1 MNYVNENNELNLTS
15 IKTLNTL
22 FHINLCL
29 FDNEKKDDISLTL
42 LNVILDIYNLNNNK
56 WKDINNNIVSI
67 NKTTILTN
75 NNQNEI
81 FIDKLVDVTSSLIES
96 QINTSNTTSIIE
108 NKETINITDVYK
120 KYFDKIITPIQGNIN
135 NIKYLLWNSL
145 NTEHITKVIIILSNK
160 KDYYNYYIIGNLLNY
175 IFKVEMIIKTK
186 TIKFNILRKKTWI
199 FNTSLSYI
207 LSNKLF
213 NEFNKTKQ

>member
-1 MNYVNENNELNLTS
+1 MNYVNENNELNLIS

-42 LNVILDIYNLNNNK
+42 LNVILDIYNLNDNK

-81 FIDKLVDVTSSLIES
+81 FIDKLVDITSSLIEY

-120 KYFDKIITPIQGNIN
+120 KYFDKIITPIQENVN
-135 NIKYLLWNSL
+135 NIKYFLWNSL

-175 IFKVEMIIKTK
+175 IFKVEMIIKTN
-186 TIKFNILRKKTWI
+186 TIKFNILIKKT
-199 FNTSLSYI
+199 
-207 LSNKLF
+207 
-213 NEFNKTKQ
+213 

>member
-1 MNYVNENNELNLTS
+1 MNYINENNELNFISVKTS
-15 IKTLNTL
+15 NTL

-42 LNVILDIYNLNNNK
+42 LNVILDIYNLNNSK

-67 NKTTILTN
+67 NKTTVLTN

-81 FIDKLVDVTSSLIES
+81 FIDKLVDITSSLIES
-96 QINTSNTTSIIE
+96 QINTSKTTSIIQ

-120 KYFDKIITPIQGNIN
+120 KYFDKIITPIQGNVN

-145 NTEHITKVIIILSNK
+145 NTEHITKIIIILSNK

-186 TIKFNILRKKTWI
+186 TIKWNILRNKTRI

-207 LSNKLF
+207 LSK
-213 NEFNKTKQ
+213 K

>member
-1 MNYVNENNELNLTS
+1 MNYINENNELNLIS
-15 IKTLNTL
+15 IKTSNTL
-22 FHINLCL
+22 FHINSYL
-29 FDNEKKDDISLTL
+29 FDNEKKDDISLIL
-42 LNVILDIYNLNNNK
+42 LNVILDIYNLNNSK

-81 FIDKLVDVTSSLIES
+81 FINKLVDITSSLIES

-120 KYFDKIITPIQGNIN
+120 KYFDKIITPIQGNVN
-135 NIKYLLWNSL
+135 NIKYILWNSL

-160 KDYYNYYIIGNLLNY
+160 KDYYNYYIIGNLLND

-186 TIKFNILRKKTWI
+186 TIKWNILRKKTWI

>member
-1 MNYVNENNELNLTS
+1 MNYVNENNELNLIS
-15 IKTLNTL
+15 IKTSNTL
-22 FHINLCL
+22 FPINSCL
-29 FDNEKKDDISLTL
+29 FDNEKKDDISLTF
-42 LNVILDIYNLNNNK
+42 LNVILDIYNLNNSK

-67 NKTTILTN
+67 NKTTVLTN

-81 FIDKLVDVTSSLIES
+81 FINKLVDITSSLIES

-120 KYFDKIITPIQGNIN
+120 KYFDKIITLIQWNVN
-135 NIKYLLWNSL
+135 NIKYLLWNLL

-186 TIKFNILRKKTWI
+186 KIKWNILIKKTRI

-207 LSNKLF
+207 LSNKWF

>member
-1 MNYVNENNELNLTS
+1 MNYVNENNELNLIS

-22 FHINLCL
+22 FHINSYL

-56 WKDINNNIVSI
+56 WKDINNNIVLI

-81 FIDKLVDVTSSLIES
+81 FIDKLVDITFSLIES
-96 QINTSNTTSIIE
+96 QINTSKTTSIIE
-108 NKETINITDVYK
+108 NKETTNITDVYK
-120 KYFDKIITPIQGNIN
+120 KYFDKIITPIQGNVN
-135 NIKYLLWNSL
+135 NIKYFLWNSL

-186 TIKFNILRKKTWI
+186 TIKWNILRKKTWI

-213 NEFNKTKQ
+213 NEFNKTK

>member
-1 MNYVNENNELNLTS
+1 MNYVNENNELNLIS
-15 IKTLNTL
+15 IKTSNTL

-42 LNVILDIYNLNNNK
+42 LNVILDIYNLNNSK

-120 KYFDKIITPIQGNIN
+120 KYFDKIITPIQGNVN
-135 NIKYLLWNSL
+135 NIKYILWNSL

-160 KDYYNYYIIGNLLNY
+160 KDYYNYYIIGNLLND
-175 IFKVEMIIKTK
+175 IFKVEIIIKTN
-186 TIKFNILRKKTWI
+186 TIKWNILRKKTWI

-207 LSNKLF
+207 FSNKQF